1 MKLESVRKMKAGP
14 FTELMVV
21 VTPCFPLK
29 VSQSADERNPL
40 AAADEV
46 AMVKVRVFEEVAMES
61 PEAPEVAKVKVGPI
75 TPLMVLVDP
84 APPVPVATAVILP
97 YASTVTLALLYE
109 PAATVVV
116 ARAKVDVFV
125 EVVIVIC
132 PAVP

>member
-1 MKLESVRKMKAGP
+1 MELEASLKLESVRKMKAGP

-61 PEAPEVAKVKVGPI
+61 PEAPEVAKVKVFPV
-75 TPLMVLVDP
+75 TPLMVE
-84 APPVPVATAVILP
+84 
-97 YASTVTLALLYE
+97 VT
-109 PAATVVV
+109 
-116 ARAKVDVFV
+116 
-125 EVVIVIC
+125 
-132 PAVP
+132 